1 MNSNLYNSKNTF
13 QHVRITL
20 TSSKLSINMS
30 FNNMSLLTI
39 PLNTTMS
46 FYSVTIMTIFYIR
59 KGFANKLLS
68 YIKTFNKCHNVSQCT
83 FTKQNNPWKNSEHF
97 IFLKSLHHFFTF
109 ILWHPSNITR
119 KKRWTKTHQLFHCA
133 MPMAPGFNLPHNR
146 FSHHQKSYFNHV
158 FSHQF
163 SLKWTLI
170 TQVKLVFSLSN
181 HLSQISPLVEDYQIV
196 YLMKLKKKTLN
207 TTKDNFCH

>member
-1 MNSNLYNSKNTF
+1 MNSNLHNSKNTF

-20 TSSKLSINMS
+20 TRWKLSINMS

-39 PLNTTMS
+39 PVNTTMS
-46 FYSVTIMTIFYIR
+46 FYNVTIMTIFYIR

-97 IFLKSLHHFFTF
+97 IFWNPYIIFLLLFCDTHQISQE
-109 ILWHPSNITR
+109 
-119 KKRWTKTHQLFHCA
+119 KKRSTKTHQLFHCA
-133 MPMAPGFNLPHNR
+133 TPMGPGFNPPHNR

-158 FSHQF
+158 FNHQF
-163 SLKWTLI
+163 TLKEHW
-170 TQVKLVFSLSN
+170 
-181 HLSQISPLVEDYQIV
+181 
-196 YLMKLKKKTLN
+196 
-207 TTKDNFCH
+207 